1 MQDWKDILASMGGS
15 VAPQGDESV
24 SDETNVENA
33 QEQKGPLHVIL
44 DKKGRKGKTA
54 TIVEG
59 FELPDEEV
67 AAIASRLKQKI
78 GTGGSARGGEILL
91 QGDWRQKI
99 AELLRAEGFKIKI

>member
-24 SDETNVENA
+24 SDESKMENV

-99 AELLRAEGFKIKI
+99 AELLRAEGFKIKL